1 MENITVVGAGY
12 VGLANS
18 FVMGISRS
26 VTLIDINEEKIELL
40 KSGISPINDDYINR
54 YISRVNVNYTTDKR
68 EAYSDANY
76 VFVATDTNYDD
87 QTNKF
92 NLKSVEGAL
101 EDIATYAKEGTVIVI
116 KSTIPIGFTDKMQ
129 EKYPQF
135 KLFFSPEF
143 LREGFALYDNL
154 NPDRIVVGGK
164 GESFQKEATFIAT
177 LLEENTVKKTEIPV
191 IYTSNR
197 EAEVVKLFANTY
209 LAMRVAFVNEL
220 DTFCQTVDLET
231 ANVLDAI
238 GYDHRI
244 GRDYWNPS
252 FGYGGYC
259 LPKDTKQLKNE
270 YKTNEVPE
278 AMISNIITSNQVR
291 KSFIADQIAA
301 QVDNDITRTIG
312 IYRVVAKKGINNF
325 RSSAV
330 VDIALDLKERG
341 FNVVVYEPFADGT
354 VEGLEVIESFKKFEN
369 DSDVIVANRREDQIA
384 GNKKVY
390 TVDVYNQY

>member
-18 FVMGISRS
+18 FMIGISRE
-26 VTLIDINEEKIELL
+26 VTLIDINEEKIDLL
-40 KSGISPINDDYINR
+40 NKGISPINDDYINR
-54 YISRVNVNYTTDKR
+54 YIARVNVNYTTDK
-68 EAYSDANY
+68 ELAYTNAD
-76 VFVATDTNYDD
+76 VIFVATDTNYDD
-87 QTNKF
+87 VAHKF
-92 NLKSVEGAL
+92 DLRSVEGAL
-101 EDIATYAKEGTVIVI
+101 ADIAGYAKEGTVIVI
-116 KSTIPIGFTDKMQ
+116 KSTIPIGFTDSMQ
-129 EKYPQF
+129 ERYPQF
-135 KLFFSPEF
+135 KLLFSPEF

-164 GESFQKEATFIAT
+164 GAKYQAEAKFVAT
-177 LLEENTVKKTEIPV
+177 LLEENTTKNDDIPV

-209 LAMRVAFVNEL
+209 LAMRVSFVNEL
-220 DTFCQTVDLET
+220 DTFCQTVGMET
-231 ANVLDAI
+231 SNVLDAI

-259 LPKDTKQLKNE
+259 LPKDTKQLKSE
-270 YKTNEVPE
+270 YEVNEVPE
-278 AMISNIITSNQVR
+278 EIISNIVTSNATR
-291 KSFIADQIAA
+291 KKFIAS
-301 QVDNDITRTIG
+301 QVEARIDGDKNKTVG

-330 VDIALDLKERG
+330 VDIALLLKEAG
-341 FNVVVYEPFADGT
+341 YNVVVFEPFAEGD
-354 VEGLEVIESFKKFEN
+354 VEGLEVIDTFAKFEEM
-369 DSDVIVANRREDQIA
+369 SDVIVANRREDQIA
-384 GNKKVY
+384 GNEKVY

>member
-1 MENITVVGAGY
+1 MQNITVVGAGY

-18 FVMGISRS
+18 FMMGISRN
-26 VTLIDINEEKIELL
+26 VTLIDINEQKIELL
-40 KSGISPINDDYINR
+40 KKGISPINDDYINR
-54 YISRVNVNYTTDKR
+54 YISRVNVNYTTDKF
-68 EAYSDANY
+68 EAYSEANY

-92 NLKSVEGAL
+92 NLRSVEGAL
-101 EDIATYAKEGTVIVI
+101 EDIAIHAQEGTVIVI

-164 GESFQKEATFIAT
+164 GDSFQSEATFIAT
-177 LLEENTVKKTEIPV
+177 LLEENTVKEGDIPI

-220 DTFCQTVDLET
+220 DTFCQTVDLEA

-270 YKTNEVPE
+270 YESNQVPQT
-278 AMISNIITSNQVR
+278 MISNIVTSNQVR
-291 KSFIADQIAA
+291 KSFIADQIAGKI
-301 QVDNDITRTIG
+301 DNNTDKTVG

-341 FNVVVYEPFADGT
+341 FNVIVFEPFAEST
-354 VEGLEVIESFKKFEN
+354 VEGLQVIESYKAFEEQ
-369 DSDVIVANRREDQIA
+369 SDVIVANRREDQIA
-384 GNKKVY
+384 GNEKVY

>member
-18 FVMGISRS
+18 FMMGISRE
-26 VTLIDINEEKIELL
+26 VTLIDINEKKIDLL
-40 KSGISPINDDYINR
+40 NKGISPINDDYINR
-54 YISRVNVNYTTDKR
+54 YIGRVDVNYTTDKQK
-68 EAYSDANY
+68 AYKDANY
-76 VFVATDTNYDD
+76 VFIATDTNYDD
-87 QTNKF
+87 VLNKF
-92 NLKSVEGAL
+92 DLRSVEGAL
-101 EDIATYAKEGTVIVI
+101 ADVAEYAQDGTVIVI
-116 KSTIPIGFTDKMQ
+116 KSTIPIGFTDSMQ

-164 GESFQKEATFIAT
+164 GEHFQKEAKVIAK
-177 LLEENTVKKTEIPV
+177 LLEENTTKKEDIPV

-209 LAMRVAFVNEL
+209 LAMRVSFVNEL
-220 DTFCQTVDLET
+220 DTFCQTVGMET
-231 ANVLDAI
+231 SNVLDAI

-259 LPKDTKQLKNE
+259 LPKDTKQLKSE
-270 YKTNEVPE
+270 YARNEVPE
-278 AMISNIITSNQVR
+278 EIISNIVSSNATR
-291 KSFIADQIAA
+291 KEFIASQIEARIN
-301 QVDNDITRTIG
+301 NDKEQTIG

-330 VDIALDLKERG
+330 VDIALILKEKG
-341 FNVVVYEPFADGT
+341 YNVVVFEPFAETD
-354 VEGLEVIESFKKFEN
+354 VEGLEVIESFQKFEEM
-369 DSDVIVANRREDQIA
+369 SQVIVANRREDQIA
-384 GNKKVY
+384 GNEKVY

>member
-1 MENITVVGAGY
+1 MQNVTVVGAGY

-18 FVMGISRS
+18 FMIGISRK
-26 VTLIDINEEKIELL
+26 VTLIDINEEKIEKL
-40 KSGISPINDDYINR
+40 KKGISPINDEYINR
-54 YISRVNVNYTTDKR
+54 YISRVNIDYTTNKQ
-68 EAYSDANY
+68 EAYKDADY
-76 VFVATDTNYDD
+76 IFIATDTNYDD
-87 QTNKF
+87 VTNKF
-92 NLKSVEGAL
+92 DLRSVEGAL
-101 EDIATYAKEGTVIVI
+101 KDIADNAKDGATIVI
-116 KSTIPIGFTDKMQ
+116 KSTIPIGFTDSMQ

-135 KLFFSPEF
+135 KLLFSPEF

-164 GESFQKEATFIAT
+164 GTEFDNEAKEVAKF
-177 LLEENTVKKTEIPV
+177 LEENITKTGDIPV

-209 LAMRVAFVNEL
+209 LAMRVSFVNEL
-220 DTFCQTVDLET
+220 DTFCQTVGMQT

-259 LPKDTKQLKNE
+259 LPKDTKQLRSE
-270 YKTNEVPE
+270 YNKNEVPE
-278 AMISNIITSNQVR
+278 ELISNIVESNATR
-291 KSFIADQIAA
+291 KEFIASQIEAKIE
-301 QVDNDITRTIG
+301 NDKSKTIG

-330 VDIALDLKERG
+330 VDIALLLKDKG
-341 FNVVVYEPFADGT
+341 YNVVVFEPFAEGT
-354 VEGLEVIESFKKFEN
+354 VEGLEVLESYNDFEKMSN
-369 DSDVIVANRREDQIA
+369 VIVANRREEQIV
-384 GNKKVY
+384 GNEKVY

>member
-1 MENITVVGAGY
+1 MEKITVVGAGY

-18 FVMGISRS
+18 FMMGISRNI
-26 VTLIDINEEKIELL
+26 TLIDINEEKIELL
-40 KSGISPINDDYINR
+40 KKGISPINDDYINR
-54 YISRVNVNYTTDKR
+54 YISRVNVEYTTSK
-68 EAYSDANY
+68 EQAYSEAQY
-76 VFVATDTNYDD
+76 IFVATDTNYDD

-92 NLKSVEGAL
+92 DLRSVEGAL
-101 EDIATYAKEGTVIVI
+101 EDIASYAADGTVIVI

-129 EKYPQF
+129 VKYPQF

-164 GESFQKEATFIAT
+164 GDLFQVEATFIAK
-177 LLEENTVKKTEIPV
+177 LLVENTIKDTDIPI

-270 YKTNEVPE
+270 YETNDVPQSI
-278 AMISNIITSNQVR
+278 ISNIVSSNQVR
-291 KSFIADQIAA
+291 KSFIANQIASK
-301 QVDNDITRTIG
+301 VDEDTTKTIG

-330 VDIALDLKERG
+330 VDIALDLQTRG
-341 FNVVVYEPFADGT
+341 YNVVVFEPFADLA
-354 VEGLEVIESFKKFEN
+354 VEGLEVVESFKAFE
-369 DSDVIVANRREDQIA
+369 DMSDVIVANRREDQIA
-384 GNKKVY
+384 GNPKVY

>member
-18 FVMGISRS
+18 FMIGISRQ
-26 VTLIDINEEKIELL
+26 VTLIDINEEKINLL
-40 KSGISPINDDYINR
+40 KKGISPINDDYINR
-54 YISRVNVNYTTDKR
+54 YINRVNVNYTTDF
-68 EAYSDANY
+68 EVAYTNANY
-76 VFVATDTNYDD
+76 IFVATDTNYDD

-92 NLKSVEGAL
+92 DLRSVEGAL
-101 EDIATYAKEGTVIVI
+101 ADIAKSAQDGTVIII
-116 KSTIPIGFTDKMQ
+116 KSTVPIGFTDSMQ
-129 EKYPQF
+129 ARYPQF
-135 KLFFSPEF
+135 KIFFSPEF

-154 NPDRIVVGGK
+154 HPDRIVVGGK
-164 GESFQKEATFIAT
+164 GEQFQDEAKFIAN
-177 LLEENTVKKTEIPV
+177 LLEENTRKTEDIPV

-209 LAMRVAFVNEL
+209 LAMRVSFVNEL
-220 DTFCQTVDLET
+220 DTFCQTVDLKT
-231 ANVLDAI
+231 SNVLDAI

-270 YKTNEVPE
+270 YVVNEVPE
-278 AMISNIITSNQVR
+278 TLISNIVSSNQVR
-291 KSFIADQIAA
+291 KTFVADQIAA
-301 QVDNDITRTIG
+301 KLGNDTTKTVG
-312 IYRVVAKKGINNF
+312 IYRIVAKKGINNF

-330 VDIALDLKERG
+330 VDIALDLKARG
-341 FNVVVYEPFADGT
+341 YNVVVFEPFADET
-354 VEGLEVIESFKKFEN
+354 VEGMEVIEGFKSFEAM
-369 DSDVIVANRREDQIA
+369 SDIIVANRREDQIA
-384 GNKKVY
+384 GNEKVY

>member
-1 MENITVVGAGY
+1 MNNITVVGAGY

-18 FVMGISRS
+18 FMIGISHE

-40 KSGISPINDDYINR
+40 KKGISPINDDYINR
-54 YISRVNVNYTTDKR
+54 YISSVNVNYTTNK
-68 EAYSDANY
+68 EKAYSNAD
-76 VFVATDTNYDD
+76 VIFVATDTNYDD
-87 QTNKF
+87 KAHKF
-92 NLKSVEGAL
+92 DLRSVEGAL
-101 EDIATYAKEGTVIVI
+101 EDISQYAPKGAVIVI

-129 EKYPQF
+129 AKMPEY
-135 KLFFSPEF
+135 KLLFSPEF

-154 NPDRIVVGGK
+154 NPDRIVVGSEDKKYVDEMKIVAG
-164 GESFQKEATFIAT
+164 
-177 LLEENTVKKTEIPV
+177 LLEENTEKSGDIPV

-209 LAMRVAFVNEL
+209 LAMRVSFVNEL
-220 DTFCQTVDLET
+220 DTFCQTVGMET
-231 ANVLDAI
+231 SNVLDAI

-259 LPKDTKQLKNE
+259 LPKDTKQLKSE
-270 YKTNEVPE
+270 YEINEVPE
-278 AMISNIITSNQVR
+278 NIISNIVNSNATR
-291 KSFIADQIAA
+291 KSFIADQIESRINKD
-301 QVDNDITRTIG
+301 QSKKIG

-330 VDIALDLKERG
+330 VDIALELQARG
-341 FNVVVYEPFADGT
+341 YQVVVYEPFAKGE
-354 VEGLEVIESFKKFEN
+354 VEGLEVIENFNQFEEQA
-369 DSDVIVANRREDQIA
+369 SVIVANRREDQIA
-384 GNKKVY
+384 GNAKVY

>member
-18 FVMGISRS
+18 FMMGISRE
-26 VTLIDINEEKIELL
+26 VTLIDINEKKIELL
-40 KSGISPINDDYINR
+40 NKGISPINDDYINR
-54 YISRVNVNYTTDKR
+54 YIGRVDVNYTTDK
-68 EAYSDANY
+68 EKAYTNADY
-76 VFVATDTNYDD
+76 IFIATDTNYDD
-87 QTNKF
+87 VTNKF
-92 NLKSVEGAL
+92 DLRSVEGAL
-101 EDIATYAKEGTVIVI
+101 SDVAKYAKEGTVIVI
-116 KSTIPIGFTDKMQ
+116 KSTIPIGFTDQMQ

-135 KLFFSPEF
+135 KLLFSPEF

-164 GESFQKEATFIAT
+164 GEHFQQEAKFVAK
-177 LLEENTVKKTEIPV
+177 LLEENTTKNDDIPV

-209 LAMRVAFVNEL
+209 LAMRVSFVNEL
-220 DTFCQTVDLET
+220 DTFCQTVGMET
-231 ANVLDAI
+231 SNVLDAI

-259 LPKDTKQLKNE
+259 LPKDTKQLKSE
-270 YKTNEVPE
+270 YERNGVPE
-278 AMISNIITSNQVR
+278 EIISNIVSSNATR
-291 KSFIADQIAA
+291 KEFIASQIEAKI
-301 QVDNDITRTIG
+301 DNDKDKTIG

-330 VDIALDLKERG
+330 VDIALILKEKG
-341 FNVVVYEPFADGT
+341 YNVVVFEPFAEND
-354 VEGLEVIESFKKFEN
+354 VEGLEVIESFNQFEEM
-369 DSDVIVANRREDQIA
+369 SSVIVANRREDRIA
-384 GNKKVY
+384 GNEKVY

>member
-1 MENITVVGAGY
+1 MNNITVVGAGY

-18 FVMGISRS
+18 FLIGISRK
-26 VTLIDINEEKIELL
+26 VTLIDINQEKIDLL
-40 KSGISPINDDYINR
+40 NKGISPINDDYINR
-54 YISRVNVNYTTDKR
+54 YIDRVNVEFTTDL
-68 EAYSDANY
+68 ELAYADADY
-76 VFVATDTNYDD
+76 IFVATDTNYDD
-87 QTNKF
+87 ETNKF
-92 NLKSVEGAL
+92 DLRSVEGAL
-101 EDIATYAKEGTVIVI
+101 ADIAKYAKAGTVIII
-116 KSTIPIGFTDKMQ
+116 KSTIPIGFTDSMQ
-129 EKYPQF
+129 ERYPQY
-135 KLFFSPEF
+135 KLYFSPEF

-154 NPDRIVVGGK
+154 HPDRIVVGG
-164 GESFQKEATFIAT
+164 EAGNEAKFIAD
-177 LLEENTVKKTEIPV
+177 LLEENTRKTDDIPI

-209 LAMRVAFVNEL
+209 LAMRVSFVNEL
-220 DTFCQTVDLET
+220 DTFCQTVDLKT
-231 ANVLDAI
+231 SNVLDAI

-270 YKTNEVPE
+270 YKVNEVPE
-278 AMISNIITSNQVR
+278 SLISNIVSSNQVR
-291 KSFIADQIAA
+291 KNFVADQISAKLGDDKSKT
-301 QVDNDITRTIG
+301 VG

-341 FNVVVYEPFADGT
+341 FNVIVFEPFANET
-354 VEGLEVIESFKKFEN
+354 VEGLEVVEGFKKFEEQ
-369 DSDVIVANRREDQIA
+369 SDIIVANRREDQIA
-384 GNKKVY
+384 GNEKVY